1 MDSCGV
7 CGERVGCNSI
17 QCTKCQKWFHYR
29 CSDVLKQVSLLSCRD
44 DFVYRTCLGQDC
56 SVEDKL
62 QFKRGE
68 DILEEMGKFCC
79 LGDMISYYEGR
90 SEALT
95 ARIGSPWKKFKEL
108 SGVLF
113 GKHGLSLK

>member
-1 MDSCGV
+1 
-7 CGERVGCNSI
+7 
-17 QCTKCQKWFHYR
+17 
-29 CSDVLKQVSLLSCRD
+29 
-44 DFVYRTCLGQDC
+44 
-56 SVEDKL
+56 
-62 QFKRGE
+62 
-68 DILEEMGKFCC
+68 MGKFCC

-95 ARIGSPWKKFKEL
+95 ARIGSPWKEL

>member
-1 MDSCGV
+1 
-7 CGERVGCNSI
+7 
-17 QCTKCQKWFHYR
+17 
-29 CSDVLKQVSLLSCRD
+29 
-44 DFVYRTCLGQDC
+44 
-56 SVEDKL
+56 
-62 QFKRGE
+62 
-68 DILEEMGKFCC
+68 MGKFCC